1 MDVRMAWLTTCIP
14 PPKASV
20 IHVTKTHP
28 LILVDRLYRDTGF
41 VPNIL
46 SCEKGLKVV
55 KHHHLNLNNLLGSE
69 GDF

>member
-14 PPKASV
+14 PKASF
-20 IHVTKTHP
+20 IHVIKTHP
-28 LILVDRLYRDTGF
+28 LIPIDRLYRDTGF

-55 KHHHLNLNNLLGSE
+55 KHQHLNLINLLGSE